1 MTRGGRT
8 KERDAPERRCIA
20 TGVSGETLP
29 MIRFVLDPAGA
40 LTPDLAERLPGRGA
54 WVTAERGAVADAVKK
69 RAFARAFRQAVDTPE
84 DLVERLE
91 TLIARR
97 AVETLSLA
105 RKAGLA
111 VAGFEKVRARLREGG
126 VAALMAARD
135 GAADGRA
142 KLAPLVGEAPLV
154 ESLTAD
160 EMGQAFGRPTAVH
173 VALSPGGATN
183 SVLREAVRLDGFRQ
197 SG

>member
-8 KERDAPERRCIA
+8 KTREAPERRCIA
-20 TGVSGETLP
+20 TGESGEVAP
-29 MIRFVLDPAGA
+29 MIRFVLAPDGA
-40 LTPDLAERLPGRGA
+40 LTPDLAEKLPGRGA
-54 WVTAERGAVADAVKK
+54 WVTAGRAELAQAVKK
-69 RAFARAFRQAVDTPE
+69 RAFARAFRQPVDAPE
-84 DLVERLE
+84 GLADRLE
-91 TLIARR
+91 ALLAQR
-97 AVETLSLA
+97 AVEALSLA

-111 VAGFEKVRARLREGG
+111 VAGFEKVKARLREGG

-142 KLAPLVGEAPLV
+142 KLAPLAGEAEIV

-160 EMGQAFGRPTAVH
+160 EMGQAFGRQTAVH
-173 VALSPGGATN
+173 AALSPGGATIR
-183 SVLREAVRLDGFRQ
+183 VLREARRLDGFRQ